1 MQENRRTADRNAEVQ
16 QMTELQRQNARA
28 EKMLDQNLE
37 TFGVD
42 VSNVGNLN
50 EKLTVLRE
58 SYEREMKQE
67 VKRLKA
73 ERQEMLDEAK
83 LEMQKLRSEKN
94 ELAWQLRQEQRRADK
109 AEYSLIVQE
118 NEIMEWEADNERKR
132 AAWEQKQAQRNALAI
147 ETARQ
152 QRDEDIAVAKTVAE
166 KRVQRARD
174 ARKMDEDRKSVV

>member
-1 MQENRRTADRNAEVQ
+1 MRSDILSQPLKLGPDELAIFEGIQRHNMDVARAAAGSKERAAEVAKELRGVQKAQQREFGRRMQENRRTANQNAEVQ

-28 EKMLDQNLE
+28 EKLLDQNLE

-73 ERQEMLDEAK
+73 EWQEMLDEAK
-83 LEMQKLRSEKN
+83 LWYRERMGELREENADLSMR
-94 ELAWQLRQEQRRADK
+94 LRG
-109 AEYSLIVQE
+109 
-118 NEIMEWEADNERKR
+118 R
-132 AAWEQKQAQRNALAI
+132 AA
-147 ETARQ
+147 ARGQ
-152 QRDEDIAVAKTVAE
+152 GRIQPD
-166 KRVQRARD
+166 RAG
-174 ARKMDEDRKSVV
+174 K